1 MMKPVGSP
9 PPLMGVSSSPDEGLV
24 RKQKQLEK
32 ACKQFEGIFLASL
45 WKEMLASARKIGGE
59 DRKRPFG
66 PMEDTAVEMA
76 SEALSEAEGVGLW
89 KVLYDQLQGS
99 LSSSGGAGTKPGKG
113 DTPRG

>member
-1 MMKPVGSP
+1 MSRIGSL
-9 PPLMGVSSSPDEGLV
+9 PPLMANPTDPQEVLK
-24 RKQKQLEK
+24 RKEKQLEK
-32 ACKQFEGIFLASL
+32 ACKQFEGVFLASL
-45 WKEMLASARKIGGE
+45 WKEMMASARRLGGE

-99 LSSSGGAGTKPGKG
+99 LSAEVSAGGKEKGTSAGG
-113 DTPRG
+113 

>member
-1 MMKPVGSP
+1 MSRIGSL
-9 PPLMGVSSSPDEGLV
+9 PPLMANPTDPQEVLK
-24 RKQKQLEK
+24 RKEKQLEK
-32 ACKQFEGIFLASL
+32 ACKQFEGVFLASL
-45 WKEMLASARKIGGE
+45 WKEMMASARRLGGE

-99 LSSSGGAGTKPGKG
+99 LSAEVSAGGKG
-113 DTPRG
+113 KRISAGG

>member
-1 MMKPVGSP
+1 MSRIGSL
-9 PPLMGVSSSPDEGLV
+9 PPLMANPTDPQEALK
-24 RKQKQLEK
+24 RKEKQLEK
-32 ACKQFEGIFLASL
+32 ACKQFEGVFLASL
-45 WKEMLASARKIGGE
+45 WKEMMASARRLGGE

-99 LSSSGGAGTKPGKG
+99 LSAEVSAGGKEKGTSAGG
-113 DTPRG
+113 

>member
-1 MMKPVGSP
+1 MSRIGSL
-9 PPLMGVSSSPDEGLV
+9 PPLMANPTDPLEALK
-24 RKQKQLEK
+24 RKEKQLEK

-89 KVLYDQLQGS
+89 NVLYDQLQGS
-99 LSSSGGAGTKPGKG
+99 LGSSGGAGTKPGKG

>member
-1 MMKPVGSP
+1 MSRIGSL
-9 PPLMGVSSSPDEGLV
+9 PPLMANPTDPQEVLK
-24 RKQKQLEK
+24 RKEKQLEK
-32 ACKQFEGIFLASL
+32 ACKQFEGVFLASL
-45 WKEMLASARKIGGE
+45 WKEMMASARRLGGE

-99 LSSSGGAGTKPGKG
+99 LSAEVSAGGKEKRISAGG
-113 DTPRG
+113 

>member
-1 MMKPVGSP
+1 MSRIGSL
-9 PPLMGVSSSPDEGLV
+9 PPLMANPTDPQEALK
-24 RKQKQLEK
+24 RKEKQLEK
-32 ACKQFEGIFLASL
+32 ACKQFEGVFLASL
-45 WKEMLASARKIGGE
+45 WKEMMASARRLGGE

-99 LSSSGGAGTKPGKG
+99 LSAEVSAGGKEKRISAGG
-113 DTPRG
+113 